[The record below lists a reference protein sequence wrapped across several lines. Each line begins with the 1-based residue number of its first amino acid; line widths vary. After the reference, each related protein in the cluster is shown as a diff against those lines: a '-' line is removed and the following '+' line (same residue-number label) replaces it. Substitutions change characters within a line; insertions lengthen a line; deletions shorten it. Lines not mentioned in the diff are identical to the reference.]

1 VTLEPRGILESP
13 ALGGVLSILAAE
25 LLTCQV
31 LAYCVA
37 SSSWRELLEYVVPA
51 YDTWKLV
58 DPVGTFG
65 RVNALLVIWLWM
77 KWRATSP
84 SAEPA
89 TRRTRFLCVLL
100 AFVVGFTQWVVSA
113 IEQRVVIRGV
123 DSVFGTSQLIRLF

>member
-1 VTLEPRGILESP
+1 LEH
-13 ALGGVLSILAAE
+13 
-25 LLTCQV
+25 
-31 LAYCVA
+31 
-37 SSSWRELLEYVVPA
+37 VVPA

-65 RVNALLVIWLWM
+65 RVDALLVIWLWM
-77 KWRATSP
+77 KWRVTSP

-89 TRRTRFLCVLL
+89 GRRTRFLCALP
-100 AFVVGFTQWVVSA
+100 AFVVGFTQWVVST